1 MTTVQGTGTPVT
13 TAITSAVA
21 NRRMPSA
28 SDRVIRKM
36 SAAVVLTEVPN
47 RRCSSSYEVKRSP
60 RKYAG
65 SSTRLT
71 STRPMT

>member
-1 MTTVQGTGTPVT
+1 VT

-36 SAAVVLTEVPN
+36 PDATVLTRDPN
-47 RRCSSSYEVKRSP
+47 RRCSSSYEVINSP

-65 SSTRLT
+65 MNSADTSS
-71 STRPMT
+71 RPMT